1 MRFGL
6 SRQMMT
12 KTSSI
17 EPDAK
22 PQGKD
27 DDSLIARDSLFH
39 RFFERMSDPVLLL
52 KDGRFIDCN
61 AATLKMLAYSSK
73 ADFLNQTPS
82 DISPALQPDGRSS
95 DEKAAEMIAIAVREG
110 SHRFEWSHQRSDGLT
125 VPIEVA
131 LTPITV
137 DGEVVFHTLWRDIA
151 ERVRAEK
158 ELRISEAKLRTLYD
172 STSDAVM
179 LLDENGF
186 FGCNKSTL
194 AIFGCATSEE
204 FCAKHP
210 ADLSPAQQA
219 CGTDSRELSQ
229 KYIDTA
235 IDKGRCIF
243 EWLHKRADT
252 GKTFPAEVLLSAMK
266 VDDRPALQAVVR
278 DITERKSAEEALRQ
292 SELHLR
298 TVFDGALDAVITMA
312 DDGRIMGWNK
322 QAQTIFGWAKDEAMG
337 LMLHE
342 LITPPQYRARHQQG
356 MARFQAT
363 GESSILNRRI
373 EITALRRS
381 GEEFPVEMSILPFKS
396 ADHTRFTAFIA
407 DISERNRMQEKVRQ
421 LAYFDALTDLPN
433 RRLLDDRLNQAIAAS
448 RRSGLYGALIFLD
461 LDNFKPIN
469 DTHGHGVG
477 DLLLIEVAKRLS
489 ACVREVDTVARLGGD
504 EFVVMLSEL
513 DADKALSAEQA
524 AGVSEKIRASLA
536 TPYLLTVTQSGEQS
550 TTVEHHCST
559 SIGVAM
565 FVKHQLTQSDLMK
578 WADAAMYQAKDAGGN
593 AIRFYDLAQ

>member
-1 MRFGL
+1 
-6 SRQMMT
+6 MT
-12 KTSSI
+12 KTSPI

-22 PQGKD
+22 PQVKD
-27 DDSLIARDSLFH
+27 DDSLLDRDSLFH
-39 RFFERMSDPVLLL
+39 RFFENMSDPVLLL

-61 AATLKMLAYSSK
+61 AATLEILAYSSK

-95 DEKAAEMIAIAVREG
+95 DEKAEEMMAIAVREG

-131 LTPITV
+131 LTPIAV
-137 DGEVVFHTLWRDIA
+137 DGEVFFHTLWRDIT
-151 ERVRAEK
+151 ERVRVDK
-158 ELRISEAKLRTLYD
+158 ELRLSETKLRMLYD

-179 LLDENGF
+179 LVDENGF
-186 FGCNKSTL
+186 FGCNKSAL

-204 FCAKHP
+204 FCSKDP
-210 ADLSPAQQA
+210 ADLSPAEQA
-219 CGTDSRELSQ
+219 CGGDSKELSK
-229 KYIDTA
+229 KYIDMA

-243 EWLHKRADT
+243 EWLHKRADN
-252 GKTFPAEVLLSAMK
+252 GKIFPAEVLLSAMK

-278 DITERKSAEEALRQ
+278 DITERKNAEEALRQ
-292 SELHLR
+292 SEHHLR
-298 TVFDGALDAVITMA
+298 AVFDATLDAVVSMG

-322 QAQTIFGWAKDEAMG
+322 QAQTIFGWSKDEAMG
-337 LMLHE
+337 MILHD
-342 LITPPQYRARHQQG
+342 LITPPQYRASHQQG
-356 MARFQAT
+356 LARFHAT
-363 GESSILNRRI
+363 GESNILNRRI

-381 GEEFPVEMSILPFKS
+381 GEEFPVEMSILSFKS
-396 ADHTRFTAFIA
+396 AVHTRFTAFIA
-407 DISERNRMQEKVRQ
+407 DISERNRMQDQVRQ
-421 LAYFDALTDLPN
+421 LAYFDALTSLPN

-448 RRSGLYGALIFLD
+448 KRSGLYGALMFLD

-489 ACVREVDTVARLGGD
+489 ACVRKVDTVARLGGD

-536 TPYLLTVTQSGEQS
+536 TPYFLTVTQSGEQS
-550 TTVEHHCST
+550 ITIEHHCST

-565 FVKHQLTQSDLMK
+565 FVNRQATQSDLMK
-578 WADAAMYQAKDAGGN
+578 WADAAMYQAKDAGRN
-593 AIRFYDLAQ
+593 AIRFYDLPQ